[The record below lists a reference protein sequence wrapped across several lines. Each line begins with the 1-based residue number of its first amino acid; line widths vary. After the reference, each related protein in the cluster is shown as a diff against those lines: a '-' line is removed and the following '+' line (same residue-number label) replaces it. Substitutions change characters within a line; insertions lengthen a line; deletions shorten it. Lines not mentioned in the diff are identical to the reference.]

1 MEQGK
6 KFGFRIEQ
14 FEGGSLILHLTLN
27 DHDTGT
33 YMLFFSYFD
42 FVQSLH
48 RTIDA
53 WYLFG
58 PLDSDDRD
66 KIIANITSRI
76 KSDAH

>member
-1 MEQGK
+1 MPEKGK
-6 KFGFRIEQ
+6 FSFRIEQ

-27 DHDTGT
+27 GHDTGT

-42 FVQSLH
+42 FVQGLH

-58 PLDSDDRD
+58 PLDPNDRD
-66 KIIANITSRI
+66 KLIADITSQI